1 MTKTVDSVFSDIL
14 QDNPAVEYVEPREN
28 PIALKEKS
36 DSVTQGAKDSTGLE
50 LVFGQTHNGIECAL
64 CPTAKRACDRVWFS
78 AKQIENWSEM
88 STTTLWRWLG
98 RLENARRI
106 SSFSDMK
113 KTSIPDSNGVPHET
127 TFYNLNVLNQLAM
140 ACIDNEKLNDISCK
154 FSDMLSEKETEMMSG
169 TQTPMMCLPQD
180 YESALEALLAK
191 VRENKALQAEKK
203 HIAAERD
210 EAVARKAEISS
221 RREATAVGILNGVR
235 TRELNLIAQTKVDSY
250 GLPQKSMMFTT
261 DEVIDTDWFQSLFK
275 ASTNPFFHEGQ
286 EAWKQNRRALK
297 SFLTRRANEQV
308 QADIVTKLGDVVT
321 RKVARSIF
329 AAWRNS
335 KTSSVTFES
344 SMEENGLYNYIVK
357 SRVIMADLIALRTR
371 YEYRRADGDKSI
383 GIEYEYSY
391 DVWSRVLSSPDFL
404 SIARSHL
411 RDGISIYDY
420 TRTFNDAKSEGFGL
434 RHLINEE
441 S

>member
-1 MTKTVDSVFSDIL
+1 MTKTVDSVFSEIP
-14 QDNPAVEYVEPREN
+14 QTNPAVEYVEPREN
-28 PIALKEKS
+28 PIATIPNEGTSPRNSGETFSCDDGKPIEIVIPEDAWDVRNETVWLTQAQLAELYRVNVPAINKQIQNIYEDEELQEDATISKMEIVQIEGSRKVSREVTHYNLEMLIALGYRIKSKVATKFRQWATQHLKELMTKGR
-36 DSVTQGAKDSTGLE
+36 TEIQPQFILPT
-50 LVFGQTHNGIECAL
+50 TYIE
-64 CPTAKRACDRVWFS
+64 
-78 AKQIENWSEM
+78 
-88 STTTLWRWLG
+88 
-98 RLENARRI
+98 
-106 SSFSDMK
+106 
-113 KTSIPDSNGVPHET
+113 
-127 TFYNLNVLNQLAM
+127 
-140 ACIDNEKLNDISCK
+140 
-154 FSDMLSEKETEMMSG
+154 
-169 TQTPMMCLPQD
+169 
-180 YESALEALLAK
+180 ALEALVESEKAK
-191 VRENKALQAEKK
+191 LALQ
-203 HIAAERD
+203 AERD

-261 DEVIDTDWFQSLFK
+261 DEVIDTDWFQCLFK

-321 RKVARSIF
+321 RKAARSVF
-329 AAWRNS
+329 AAWKNS